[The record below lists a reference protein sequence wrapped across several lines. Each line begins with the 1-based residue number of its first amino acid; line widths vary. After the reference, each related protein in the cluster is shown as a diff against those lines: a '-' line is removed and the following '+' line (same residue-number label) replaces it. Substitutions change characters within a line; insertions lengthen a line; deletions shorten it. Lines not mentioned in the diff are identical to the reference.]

1 MTINLRKMIQRIHQQ
16 KGIKITMNLL
26 KYLILVKRKK
36 PKVEVY
42 IRDKDNDGSEAIQSF
57 EIKDNKSINIPMK
70 IEKGK
75 TAGYTIRVDNK
86 VVADKDVGYD
96 D

>member
-1 MTINLRKMIQRIHQQ
+1 M
-16 KGIKITMNLL
+16 
-26 KYLILVKRKK
+26 
-36 PKVEVY
+36 
-42 IRDKDNDGSEAIQSF
+42 QSF